1 MRYQIAPLV
10 TYVHLYLEFWYLFN
24 YFPAWLLQWAFGW
37 FPLFPIAHLHSILN
51 SATHLIG
58 ALSTFPH
65 CVFFSP
71 QVLLA
76 FYTVIHKLEISF
88 AVASFYIIFTLTSQH
103 RLLLPGLA
111 THPLSSVPHFL
122 SPVFTSSDLL
132 LRLLLL
138 ISGSVMPPFPRFQH
152 WCLKAQQWS
161 CCSLSHH
168 LQESSTPFLHCLYNI
183 LSVPG

>member
-1 MRYQIAPLV
+1 MG
-10 TYVHLYLEFWYLFN
+10 FWLISSFSHCPFAFYFKLSYTFN
-24 YFPAWLLQWAFGW
+24 W
-37 FPLFPIAHLHSILN
+37 SI
-51 SATHLIG
+51 IY
-58 ALSTFPH
+58 LSTLCF
-65 CVFFSP
+65 FFSP
-71 QVLLA
+71 RVLLA

-103 RLLLPGLA
+103 QLLLPGLA
-111 THPLSSVPHFL
+111 AHPLSSVPHFL